1 MNLRQSINL
10 TTQLVKYN
18 LKIIFAGKFIWFL
31 SAALLFFVFL
41 MIEVVWEQSD
51 IDEGMIY
58 GLLVFPGL
66 LLIFYPTV
74 FGIQNDED
82 ARVLELI
89 FGIPDYRYKVWATRL
104 LIIYVAVF
112 IILILF
118 SGLASIL
125 LYPINPV
132 EMAFQLM
139 FPVLFF
145 GNIAFMFSTI
155 VRSGNGTA
163 VIIIIIGVL
172 LLIFSEIVERT
183 FWNILLN
190 PFSVPRNFLPVIWD
204 GIILKNRIFLFVGSV
219 IWAMAGLLNLQ
230 KREKFI

>member
-1 MNLRQSINL
+1 
-10 TTQLVKYN
+10 

-31 SAALLFFVFL
+31 LAALLFFIFL
-41 MIEVVWEQSD
+41 MFQVVWGQRD
-51 IDEGMIY
+51 IDEGLIY

-82 ARVLELI
+82 ARVLELV

-104 LIIYVAVF
+104 LIIYIAVF
-112 IILILF
+112 VILILF
-118 SGLASIL
+118 SGLANIL
-125 LYPINPV
+125 LYPVNPI
-132 EMAFQLM
+132 EMSFQLM

-155 VRSGNGTA
+155 IRSGNGTA
-163 VIIIIIGVL
+163 VIIIIIGIL
-172 LLIFSEIVERT
+172 LLIFSEMLQRT

-190 PFSVPRNFLPVIWD
+190 PFAVPHNFLPVIWD
-204 GIILKNRIFLFVGSV
+204 NIILKNRIFLFFGSI
-219 IWAMAGLLNLQ
+219 IWAMVGLLNLQ
-230 KREKFI
+230 KREKFM